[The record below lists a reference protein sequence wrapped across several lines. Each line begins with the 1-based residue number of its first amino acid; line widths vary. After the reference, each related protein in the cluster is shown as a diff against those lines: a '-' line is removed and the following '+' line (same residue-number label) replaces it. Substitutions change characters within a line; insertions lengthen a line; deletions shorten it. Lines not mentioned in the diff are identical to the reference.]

1 VDEPTL
7 VTAALR
13 RARDAGFGM
22 SCEDSVGRLLA
33 TLAAGVPEGGLVL
46 ELGTGAGVG
55 TAWIVSGLTPRTDV
69 RVMTVES
76 DHATAALTGD
86 GHWPSFVTRMCDDGL
101 AALAGMRAR
110 DIAFDLIFADA
121 PAGKWDGLD
130 QVIAALAPH
139 GMLIVD
145 DMTPQPGWSDEH
157 RAATEQVRG
166 TLLAAPELTSVE
178 LAHGS
183 GVILGARVGLPKVTP
198 AHVNT
203 AVLRR
208 ARGAVPL
215 CLPGLGAGG

>member
-1 VDEPTL
+1 MDESTL
-7 VTAALR
+7 VTAARR
-13 RARDAGFGM
+13 RARDAGFAQ
-22 SCEDSVGRLLA
+22 SCEAAVGRLLA
-33 TLAAGVPEGGLVL
+33 TLAANVPDGGRVL

-55 TAWIVSGLTPRTDV
+55 TAWIISGLLPRADV
-69 RVMTVES
+69 TVVTVER
-76 DHATAALTGD
+76 DHATAALTQDAG
-86 GHWPSFVTRMCDDGL
+86 WPPFVTRMRDDGL

-157 RAATEQVRG
+157 QAATEQVRR

-183 GVILGARVGLPKVTP
+183 GVILSAR
-198 AHVNT
+198 
-203 AVLRR
+203 
-208 ARGAVPL
+208 
-215 CLPGLGAGG
+215 AG